1 MKPNKQPVSHSIA
14 FLAAVFLALFLFL
27 SRPAS
32 FETLIWKFPRWVDL
46 QEEDST
52 VTVEEIK
59 TLLDNYQQFAI
70 QEVAIQE
77 GKDTLETAAGVA
89 TAIAADSSHADT
101 SLPVKIV
108 SVEGESYGRED
119 AANVLHPDLLLQ
131 GNERAFERLASFF
144 SKLNAPV
151 RSPSLHVF
159 HFGDSQIEGDRIT
172 GVLRSKWQET
182 WGGSG
187 PGFLAPAQPIPSLSM
202 KQEWSSDWKRFTR
215 FGKVDST
222 IEHNRYGM
230 FAAFAQHDNSKG
242 ETSPWIRFTPHPRSF
257 KRNQV
262 FDQIHLVLGRT
273 DTASS
278 VTLELNNDTL
288 KSFQLKVDSL
298 HSTFVIPI
306 PQDSAAVRTFE
317 TLKLSF
323 EGNSPEFHAVGLW
336 SQSGIVVHNAAMRGS
351 SGTLFR
357 QLNRAQLTAQLRSVR
372 TEMIMLQYG
381 GNAVPY
387 LKDSASIRRFGGW
400 FASQIRLFQAILP
413 EVPILVIGPSDMC
426 EKRGTRMQTYPMLPF
441 VRDVMKSITMQEN
454 ALYWDVFEVMGGSG
468 SMAAWV
474 ESSPAL
480 ASPDHVHFTPQGAR
494 EIANLFNKSLQTE
507 WALWQAWQA
516 DLTLSDAL

>member
-1 MKPNKQPVSHSIA
+1 MKPNKQPVSRSIA
-14 FLAAVFLALFLFL
+14 FLAAVFLALFIFL

-32 FETLIWKFPRWVDL
+32 LETLIWKFPRWVDL

-59 TLLDNYQQFAI
+59 TLLDNYQQFSI
-70 QEVAIQE
+70 QEV
-77 GKDTLETAAGVA
+77 KDTLETAPSVVS
-89 TAIAADSSHADT
+89 AIEADSLHPIT
-101 SLPVKIV
+101 PLPAEAV
-108 SVEGESYGRED
+108 SVGGESYARED
-119 AANVLHPDLLLQ
+119 AGDVLHPDLLLQ

-144 SKLNAPV
+144 SKLNRPL

-202 KQEWSSDWKRFTR
+202 RQEWSSHWKRFTR

-230 FAAFAQHDNSKG
+230 FAAFAQHENSKD
-242 ETSPWIRFTPHPRSF
+242 EISPWIRFTPHPRSF
-257 KRNQV
+257 KRNQI

-278 VTLELNNDTL
+278 LTLELNNDTL
-288 KSFQLKVDSL
+288 KSIQLEVDSL
-298 HSTFVIPI
+298 HSTLVVPI
-306 PQDSAAVRTFE
+306 PQDSTAAGSFE
-317 TLKLSF
+317 SLKISF
-323 EGNSPEFHAVGLW
+323 EGISPEFHAVGLW
-336 SQSGIVVHNAAMRGS
+336 SKSGIVVHNAAMRGS

-357 QLNRAQLTAQLRSVR
+357 QLNRAQLTAQLQSVR
-372 TEMIMLQYG
+372 TELIMLQFG

-387 LKDSASIRRFGGW
+387 LEDSASIRRFGGW

-426 EKRGTRMQTYPMLPF
+426 EKKGTRMQTYPMLPF

-474 ESSPAL
+474 ESSPPL

-494 EIANLFNKSLQTE
+494 EIANLLNKSLQTE

>member
-1 MKPNKQPVSHSIA
+1 MKTNKQPVSHSIA
-14 FLAAVFLALFLFL
+14 FLAAVFLALSIFL

-32 FETLIWKFPRWVDL
+32 FETIIWKFPRWVDL
-46 QEEDST
+46 DEEDST

-59 TLLDNYQQFAI
+59 TLLANYQQFST
-70 QEVAIQE
+70 QEE
-77 GKDTLETAAGVA
+77 KDTLETVPNVA
-89 TAIAADSSHADT
+89 PAKEADSLHSDIL
-101 SLPVKIV
+101 LPVEAV
-108 SVEGESYGRED
+108 LLGDELYGRED

-144 SKLNAPV
+144 SKLNAPL

-202 KQEWSSDWKRFTR
+202 KQEWSGDWNRFTR

-230 FAAFAQHDNSKG
+230 FAAFAQHENNKG
-242 ETSPWIRFTPHPRSF
+242 EISPWIRFTPHPRSF

-273 DTASS
+273 GPASS

-288 KSFQLKVDSL
+288 QSIQLEIDSL
-298 HSTFVIPI
+298 HSTVVIPI
-306 PQDSAAVRTFE
+306 PPDSAAVRSFE
-317 TLKLSF
+317 SLKISF
-323 EGNSPEFHAVGLW
+323 EGSSPEFHAIGLW
-336 SQSGIVVHNAAMRGS
+336 SKSGIVVHNAAMRGS

-357 QLNRAQLTAQLRSVR
+357 QLDRAQLTAQLRSVR

-426 EKRGTRMQTYPMLPF
+426 EKSGTRMQTYPMLPY

-474 ESSPAL
+474 ESSPPL
-480 ASPDHVHFTPQGAR
+480 ASSDHVHFTPQGAR

-516 DLTLSDAL
+516 DLTLSDGL